1 MQHDVTLNRNLE
13 QDGGHPATGEAKR
26 KVPSYQRVSSIFQ
39 SGPLYRTPS
48 DALDKGGGGGEVAI
62 NESKLFHHLTNF
74 EKLHALKSAFHDA
87 FFAMSGRGGAARRL
101 VQRTCGVSLESLVGV
116 CVLCGLGVWAISG

>member
-1 MQHDVTLNRNLE
+1 MQHEVTLNRNLE

-48 DALDKGGGGGEVAI
+48 DALDKGGGGGEVA
-62 NESKLFHHLTNF
+62 
-74 EKLHALKSAFHDA
+74 
-87 FFAMSGRGGAARRL
+87 ARI
-101 VQRTCGVSLESLVGV
+101 E
-116 CVLCGLGVWAISG
+116 